1 MLRRYTSLNASIN
14 TSMTYSTGSN
24 PMKSIYNGLEDL
36 TIPNDWEDITSGN
49 DVCPSYLS
57 GKFQIFCEHKEAEQ
71 REFPSWKRF
80 QVIQVNDDFEP
91 IDKGIGFES
100 ETIEEVLSMF
110 KRLGNHDN
118 ITFLERYIAL
128 WEIACDTD
136 NDLES
141 LAKVYLGFCSA
152 NGFHG
157 SADDLLQELKGAL

>member
-1 MLRRYTSLNASIN
+1 ME
-14 TSMTYSTGSN
+14 
-24 PMKSIYNGLEDL
+24 SIYNGLEDL
-36 TIPNDWEDITSGN
+36 TIPNDWEDVTYRYGA
-49 DVCPSYLS
+49 CPSYLS
-57 GKFQIFCEHKEAEQ
+57 GKFHIFCEHKEAEQ
-71 REFPSWKRF
+71 REFPSGKRF

-91 IDKGIGFES
+91 IYNGIGFES

-110 KRLGNHDN
+110 ERLGNHDN

-141 LAKVYLGFCSA
+141 LARVYLGFCSD

-157 SADDLLQELKGAL
+157 STDDLLQELKGAL